1 MIELL
6 ESSILNG
13 ILSSKNIVR
22 RVMNKI
28 NIELS
33 FIEKIVVGFKEVYI
47 MNEIEDV
54 DIIIEVFDKEADEIV
69 ALVDVII
76 ENVEKY
82 V

>member
-33 FIEKIVVGFKEVYI
+33 FIEKIVVGFKEVYV
-47 MNEIEDV
+47 MNKIE
-54 DIIIEVFDKEADEIV
+54 EADEIV
-69 ALVDVII
+69 VLVDVII